1 VHSLIRP
8 VTLFLTF
15 SVSLSAFSQT
25 KAPSRITRAI
35 DERETVVLQGNLRPQ
50 LRAAVDQGRMDG
62 GQRLRGVSM
71 VFKRS
76 AAQEAALDKLL
87 AEQQDSSSAN
97 YHKWLTPEQYA
108 DRFGLNTAD
117 VATVTSW
124 LQAQGFTVDRVAR
137 GRTQVWFSGP
147 ISKIETVFRTEMH
160 RYSFKGESHFA
171 NGTELAVPAALADVV
186 LGIHNLDDFRP
197 RARVQTRRVPS
208 HDVKANFTSNLS
220 GGHFLIPADFAT
232 IYNVTPLYTATPIP
246 FDGTGQKLVVVG
258 QSQISTTDIDGF
270 RSAAGL
276 PARTLVNFQQVVVPG
291 SGSAGVLTQGDTD
304 ESSLDLEWA
313 EGIAKGVTEVFVFT
327 GINNGNMNV
336 FDSLQHAVDQNLAP
350 VISMS
355 YGNCEQNL
363 GTFVTTMK
371 QTAQQANAQGQTIV
385 AASGD
390 FGAADCDTA
399 PGLPAQGGLGVDIP
413 AALPYVTGIGGT
425 EFSGDAAATVDP
437 NNASCYLATPYWSG
451 SCSLTSGGSALKY
464 IPETTWNDT
473 VLVNQLSA
481 GGGGASTVFSKPNWQ
496 TGTGV
501 PDDGA
506 RDVPDIAL
514 AAGPNHDGYL
524 LCSSGS
530 CVNGFR
536 DSAANNNTLNVA
548 GGTSFG
554 APAFAGI
561 VAILNQKT
569 ASTGQGNINSTLYS
583 IAATTTSAF
592 HDIMS
597 GNNIVPCDST
607 TPDCPTTGTAQYGY
621 SAGAGYDLVTGLGS
635 IDADVLLNAWS
646 SANPTAADY
655 TIFANVV
662 SIAAAGQ
669 SGTSTITVDARNGFS
684 GSVSFACTAPTSAQ
698 IACSVNGSPITLGG
712 GTNSGTATLTITT
725 TAAQAGLDPQ
735 NAPLWL
741 GSSGA
746 LLAGVFLF
754 GVTADRKRWTIA
766 LTLLMLAMVIS
777 IVGCG
782 GSGSS
787 TPKNAG
793 TPAGSY
799 TVTVSGSSSTTSHS
813 TSVSVTVL

>member
-1 VHSLIRP
+1 MHCLIRP

-15 SVSLSAFSQT
+15 SLSLTAFSQT

-35 DERETVVLQGNLRPQ
+35 DERETVVLQGNVRAQ
-50 LRAAVDQGRMDG
+50 VRAAVDQGRMDG
-62 GQRLRGVSM
+62 GQRLQGVSM

-76 AAQEAALDKLL
+76 AEQETALEKLL

-108 DRFGLNTAD
+108 DSFGLSSDD

-147 ISKIETVFRTEMH
+147 IVQIETVFRTEMH
-160 RYSFKGESHFA
+160 RYTSKGESHFA

-186 LGIHNLDDFRP
+186 LGIHNLDNFRP
-197 RARVQTRRVPS
+197 RARVSS
-208 HDVKANFTSNLS
+208 HRALVKANFTSSAS
-220 GGHFLIPADFAT
+220 GNHYLVPDDFAT
-232 IYNVTPLYTATPIP
+232 IYNVKPLYLAG

-258 QSQISTTDIDGF
+258 QSQISTAAIDAF
-270 RSAAGL
+270 RAAAGL
-276 PARTLVNFQQVVVPG
+276 PARTANNFQQVLVPS
-291 SGSAGVLTQGDTD
+291 SGASGILTQGDTD

-313 EGIAKGVTEVFVFT
+313 EGIAKGATEIFVYT
-327 GINNGNMNV
+327 GTAGNKNV
-336 FDSLQHAVDQNLAP
+336 FDALVDAVDQNRAP

-363 GTFVTTMK
+363 GNFVTTMQ
-371 QTAQQANAQGQTIV
+371 QTAQQANLQGQTIV

-390 FGAADCDTA
+390 FGAADCDTSS
-399 PGLPAQGGLGVDIP
+399 GLPGQAGLGVDVP

-425 EFSGDAAATVDP
+425 SFSGDVSSPATYWTP
-437 NNASCYLATPYWSG
+437 INNGNSG
-451 SCSLTSGGSALKY
+451 SAIKY
-464 IPETTWNDT
+464 IPETTWNDST
-473 VLVNQLSA
+473 LVSALSA
-481 GGGGASTVFSKPNWQ
+481 TGGGASVVFSKPNWQ

-501 PDDGA
+501 PDDGL
-506 RDVPDIAL
+506 RDVPDISL

-524 LCSSGS
+524 LCSNAAATPKTAGP
-530 CVNGFR
+530 CATGFR
-536 DSAANNNTLNVA
+536 DTAGNLNVA

-561 VAILNQKT
+561 VAILNQKMGST
-569 ASTGQGNINSTLYS
+569 TGQGNINPTLYS
-583 IAATTTSAF
+583 LAATNANAF
-592 HDIMS
+592 HDITT
-597 GNNIVPCDST
+597 GNNIVPCGAA
-607 TPDCPTTGTAQYGY
+607 TPDCPASAPLQYGF
-621 SAGAGYDLVTGLGS
+621 SAGTGYDLVTGLGS

-646 SANPTAADY
+646 GANPTAADY

-684 GSVSFACTAPTSAQ
+684 GSVSFACTAPTTAQ
-698 IACSVNGSPITLGG
+698 IACSVSGSPITFGG

-725 TAAQAGLDPQ
+725 TAAQAGLDPR

-741 GSSGA
+741 GGGA
-746 LLAGVFLF
+746 LFAGVFMF
-754 GVTADRKRWTIA
+754 GVASERKRWRMA

-777 IVGCG
+777 IVGC
-782 GSGSS
+782 SGSS
-787 TPKNAG
+787 GSKTPKNPG

-799 TVTVSGSSSTTSHS
+799 TVTVTASSTNGGTTTKRS